1 MSNESRRSP
10 TGEARQ
16 RDAERSRRVILEA
29 AVEEFSANG
38 FAGARVSRIA
48 DRAGVNK
55 QLISYYFGG
64 KQGLWDAVNET
75 WWSVARE
82 LYPDRVPM
90 ADVVTNFA
98 KAGAGNAASMRLLV
112 WESIGDY
119 GSEGA
124 PEASEARKTWMHKH
138 VEDLRKRQETGE
150 MPADVDPRALALAFF
165 AAAAAP
171 AVFPP
176 IAEAMGIDDPLSK
189 ESVEWYAEQLGRI
202 VRALADTP

>member
-1 MSNESRRSP
+1 MSSESRRSP

-16 RDAERSRRVILEA
+16 RDAERSRRLILQA
-29 AVEEFSANG
+29 AVAEFSANG

-64 KQGLWDAVNET
+64 KQGLWEAVNET
-75 WWSVARE
+75 WWAVART
-82 LYPDRVPM
+82 LYPERAPI

-98 KAGAGNAASMRLLV
+98 KGGAGNASSIRLLV

-119 GSEGA
+119 GTGGEPKA
-124 PEASEARKTWMHKH
+124 TEMRTTWMRNH
-138 VEDLRKRQETGE
+138 VEDLRKRQQTGE
-150 MPADVDPRALALAFF
+150 LPADVDPRAIALAFF

-171 AVFPP
+171 ALFPP
-176 IAEAMGIDDPLSK
+176 IAEAMGIDEPLST
-189 ESVEWYAEQLGRI
+189 ESVEWYAEQLGQL
-202 VRALADTP
+202 VRSLARP

>member
-1 MSNESRRSP
+1 
-10 TGEARQ
+10 
-16 RDAERSRRVILEA
+16 VEA

-64 KQGLWDAVNET
+64 KQGLWDAVNES
-75 WWSVARE
+75 WWSVART

-90 ADVVTNFA
+90 ADVVANFA
-98 KAGAGNAASMRLLV
+98 KAGADNAASMRLLV

-124 PEASEARKTWMHKH
+124 PEASEARRQWMHHH
-138 VEDLRKRQETGE
+138 VEDLRERQKTGE
-150 MPADVDPRALALAFF
+150 MPADIDPRALALVFF
-165 AAAAAP
+165 AAASALAT
-171 AVFPP
+171 FPP
-176 IAEAMGIDDPLSK
+176 IAEAMGIKEPLSK
-189 ESVEWYAEQLGRI
+189 QTGEWFAEQLGKI